1 MSELV
6 ETIRKTVK
14 HQKCGI
20 SVCTSGLLTNAAD
33 KIERLRKALA
43 ASEER
48 EAGLTA
54 KVERLSEQLARME
67 PSFVA
72 RNEYAAAI
80 IEELTETACAK
91 GYCDIVECVNESP
104 VRVERAE
111 VFQHRTDNDKGEPSA
126 LGAPRPTSKSAAR
139 RALDGEE

>member
-1 MSELV
+1 MSNQMLSLLAN
-6 ETIRKTVK
+6 IKTAK
-14 HQKCGI
+14 EE
-20 SVCTSGLLTNAAD
+20 
-33 KIERLRKALA
+33 IERLREALA

-139 RALDGEE
+139 RALGGKEKDDA